1 MPNRHI
7 LTGTA
12 LLALGNVASAG
23 EINTGY
29 FGDVAIRGYD
39 PVAYFTMSK
48 AVEGDPAITLAW
60 LGANWQFATE
70 EHRDLFAEDPIS
82 YAPQYGGHCS
92 DGLAYDTITVNIDP
106 DAWRI
111 IEGKLYL
118 NFDQGAAEEIEVIP
132 GQIEKAD
139 ANWQAYREG
148 LADEGTGD

>member
-1 MPNRHI
+1 MQKRHI

-12 LLALGNVASAG
+12 LLALAQVADAG

-70 EHRDLFAEDPIS
+70 EHRDLFEEDPIS
-82 YAPQYGGHCS
+82 YAPQYGGFCAYGVS
-92 DGLAYDTITVNIDP
+92 VGKKFDGDPNFWTVADG
-106 DAWRI
+106 R
-111 IEGKLYL
+111 LYL
-118 NFDQGAAEEIEVIP
+118 NLNEEISDTFNKDVA
-132 GQIEKAD
+132 GAIEKAD
-139 ANWQAYREG
+139 RNWTDIRGKAAGE
-148 LADEGTGD
+148 L